1 MKGKR
6 RAVAA
11 LALVLTLALGL
22 LPAGAAGTPARTRS
36 NGRPY
41 FIAVNRATCTVTVYT
56 LDDSGS
62 YTVPYKAMVC
72 SVGKPGR
79 GITPTGSFTLS
90 GYNRQWCYMRDGSY
104 GQYACQFKGSYLF
117 HSVCYNKADPSTLM
131 TYEYNDLGR
140 PASLGCVRLQ
150 TADAKW
156 IYDNCAG
163 GTQVRIFDGVAAD
176 DPLGKPDKR
185 VAYIDPSDPN
195 AGWDPTDER
204 EENPWREILDPPELL
219 AVPVTQT
226 IELDGREME
235 FSCYALFDEG
245 GNATY
250 YVRARDLAVCLDGTP
265 ARFAVGHY
273 GVVNLARGWAY
284 TPNGSEGRV
293 PFSGEQPCR
302 ALDEPTNVDGELL
315 ELEGIRLLDGNGG
328 GYTYYKLRDL
338 GRALGFNVGWNGDR
352 GVFLETDR
360 AYDPAD

>member
-1 MKGKR
+1 MSVKGKPG
-6 RAVAA
+6 AVAA
-11 LALVLTLALGL
+11 LALALALALGL
-22 LPAGAAGTPARTRS
+22 LPAGAAG
-36 NGRPY
+36 NRPY
-41 FIAVNRATCTVTVYT
+41 SIAVNRATCTVTIYT
-56 LDDSGS
+56 QDDSGA

-90 GYNRQWCYMRDGSY
+90 GYNRLWCHMKDGSY

-117 HSVCYNKADPSTLM
+117 HSVCYKKADPATLM
-131 TYEYNDLGR
+131 TYEYNDLGQ

-163 GTQVRIFDGVAAD
+163 GTQVRIFDGTAAD

-185 VAYIDPSDPN
+185 VAYIDPGDPN

-204 EENPWREILDPPELL
+204 SENPWRELLDPPELL
-219 AVPVTQT
+219 AVPATQI
-226 IELDGREME
+226 IELDGQGVE
-235 FSCYALFDEG
+235 FSCYALLDEG

-250 YVRARDLAVCLDGTP
+250 YVRARDLAACLDGTT

-273 GVVNLARGWAY
+273 GVVNLARGWTY
-284 TPNGSEGRV
+284 TPDGSEGQA
-293 PFSGEQPCR
+293 PFSGRQLCR

-315 ELEGIRLLDGNGG
+315 ELAGIRLLDGNGG

-338 GRALGFNVGWNGDR
+338 GRTLGFNVGWSGDR
-352 GVFLETDR
+352 GVFLETGRD
-360 AYDPAD
+360 YDPAD

>member
-1 MKGKR
+1 MRGKSG
-6 RAVAA
+6 AVAA

-22 LPAGAAGTPARTRS
+22 LHAGAAE
-36 NGRPY
+36 NRPY
-41 FIAVNRATCTVTVYT
+41 SIAVNRATCTVTVYT
-56 LDDSGS
+56 QDDSGN

-72 SVGKPGR
+72 SVGKRGR
-79 GITPTGSFTLS
+79 GVTPTGTFTLS

-117 HSVCYNKADPSTLM
+117 HSVCYKRADPATLM
-131 TYEYNDLGR
+131 TEEYNDLGQ

-156 IYDNCAG
+156 IYDNCAA
-163 GTQVRIFDGVAAD
+163 GTQVRIFDGTAAD

-204 EENPWREILDPPELL
+204 SENPWREVLDPPGLVAT
-219 AVPVTQT
+219 AVTRSV
-226 IELDGREME
+226 ELDGVATELA
-235 FSCYALFDEG
+235 CYAVTDEA
-245 GNATY
+245 GNDTY
-250 YVRARDLAVCLDGTP
+250 YVRARDLAARLDGTP
-265 ARFAVGHY
+265 AQFAVGHY
-273 GVVNLARGWAY
+273 GVVNLASGWAY
-284 TPNGSEGRV
+284 IPDGSEGQA
-293 PFSGEQPCR
+293 PFSGRQKCR

-315 ELEGIRLLDGNGG
+315 ELEGIRLLDENGG
-328 GYTYYKLRDL
+328 GYTCYKLRDL
-338 GRALGFNVGWNGDR
+338 GRALGFNVGWSAHR